1 MLQIWSICFCFW
13 DRFIPNAALPTVGYA
28 SLLSVAGGRKRENAC
43 ELKSNIFCN
52 FGQAILTMLVIKS
65 VLIGMILGPLI
76 QYDLDIPHKCR
87 ATVLDLLLEQKYS
100 YLPTKRIVCRENRLL
115 ALAWMWLRSTRR
127 AARRQI
133 GRWDVQQRFTLGLNG
148 ERFRLRP
155 NTNIAVLT
163 KHAKTKNSGKWKTH
177 KCETSCKFQTI
188 ADQY

>member
-1 MLQIWSICFCFW
+1 MSY
-13 DRFIPNAALPTVGYA
+13 IPRAAVPTVGYA

-43 ELKSNIFCN
+43 ELKSKTLWN

-100 YLPTKRIVCRENRLL
+100 YLPTKMIVCRENHLL
-115 ALAWMWLRSTRR
+115 ALVWMWLRSTRR

-133 GRWDVQQRFTLGLNG
+133 GR
-148 ERFRLRP
+148 
-155 NTNIAVLT
+155 
-163 KHAKTKNSGKWKTH
+163 
-177 KCETSCKFQTI
+177 
-188 ADQY
+188 